1 MTGERTRRLATALP
15 RLAGREG
22 RTFARFCVVGGT
34 GFLTDAGLLAFLV
47 HGLGLGPFMAR
58 AISFAV
64 AVTATWLLNRHWA
77 FAACATSFWRGFLTY
92 LGVQGLGLGCN
103 MLVYVLWI
111 LLLPPP
117 FDEPLAALFTA
128 SSAALLVNYTGMRM
142 LVFTTSG
149 HKEDRP
155 PRQGS
160 CEKIAER

>member
-1 MTGERTRRLATALP
+1 MIGERIQKLASALP
-15 RLAGREG
+15 RLAGQEG

-34 GFLTDAGLLAFLV
+34 GFLTDAGLLTLLV

-64 AVTATWLLNRHWA
+64 AVIVTWLLNRRWA
-77 FAACATSFWRGFLTY
+77 FAAYATSFWRGFLTY

-117 FDEPLAALFTA
+117 LDEPLVALFMA
-128 SSAALLVNYTGMRM
+128 SSTALLVNYAGMRV
-142 LVFTTSG
+142 LVFTTPAQ
-149 HKEDRP
+149 KEGRP
-155 PRQGS
+155 FRRES
-160 CEKIAER
+160 CEKMASR